1 MGSIR
6 GAHNVSNELGEVLIS
21 TSTGLDTT
29 SWGTATTGM
38 IPQVAV
44 AKRNYRILEVGYTAT
59 ATGTNPAAGGSFS
72 IGTVGAGGTDLDSIV
87 ASTTVAPAL
96 TAGDSISTSRG
107 GANAISFRDAGDG
120 VVDEEGIGRLESGN
134 MIVVRSTGNIAYGPT
149 AIFWVRLAPEIV
161 RDFDN

>member
-6 GAHNVSNELGEVLIS
+6 GAHHVSNELGEVLIS
-21 TSTGLDTT
+21 TSTGLNTIGWAT
-29 SWGTATTGM
+29 NTTGM

-59 ATGTNPAAGGSFS
+59 VTGTNAGAGGSFS
-72 IGTVGAGGTDLDSIV
+72 IGTMGAGGTDLDSIV
-87 ASTTVAPAL
+87 AATTVAPTL

-107 GANAISFRDAGDG
+107 GANTIAFRNAGDG
-120 VVDEEGIGRLESGN
+120 IVDSEGIGRLESGN
-134 MIVVRSTGNIAYGPT
+134 MIVVRSTGDIADGPT
-149 AIFWVRLAPEIV
+149 AIFWARLAPEIV

>member
-29 SWGTATTGM
+29 GWNGTTTGM

-59 ATGTNPAAGGSFS
+59 VTGTNGAAGGAFS
-72 IGTVGAGGTDLDSIV
+72 IGTMGAGGTVVDSIV
-87 ASTTVAPAL
+87 ASTTVAPTL

-107 GANAISFRDAGDG
+107 GANAISFRNAGDG

-134 MIVVRSTGNIAYGPT
+134 MIIVRATGDITSGPT

>member
-1 MGSIR
+1 
-6 GAHNVSNELGEVLIS
+6 
-21 TSTGLDTT
+21 
-29 SWGTATTGM
+29 M

-59 ATGTNPAAGGSFS
+59 VTGTNAAAGGSFS

-87 ASTTVAPAL
+87 AATTVAPTL

-107 GANAISFRDAGDG
+107 GANALSFRDAGDG

-134 MIVVRSTGNIAYGPT
+134 MLVVRSTGNIASGPQ
-149 AIFWVRLAPEIV
+149 AVFWARLAPEIV